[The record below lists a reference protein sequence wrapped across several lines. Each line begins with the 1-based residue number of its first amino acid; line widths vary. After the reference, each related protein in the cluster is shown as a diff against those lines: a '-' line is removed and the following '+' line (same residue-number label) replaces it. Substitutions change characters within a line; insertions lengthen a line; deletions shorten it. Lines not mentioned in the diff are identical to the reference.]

1 MNTISTKTKIIKIE
15 NKSKIKL
22 LFDQRFLSEIFY
34 AEHNSFLK
42 STRYQILLSS
52 RVNNN
57 YVFDNIY
64 DEHNS
69 IHITVQW
76 GSKGYTY
83 LTLKRIGNLLKKEY
97 PELLI

>member
-34 AEHNSFLK
+34 AEHNPFLK
-42 STRYQILLSS
+42 STRYQILFST

-57 YVFDNIY
+57 VGFGDIY
-64 DEHNS
+64 DDQNF
-69 IHITVQW
+69 IHITIQW
-76 GSKGYTY
+76 GSKGYKY
-83 LTLKRIGNLLKKEY
+83 ITLKRIGNLLKKEY